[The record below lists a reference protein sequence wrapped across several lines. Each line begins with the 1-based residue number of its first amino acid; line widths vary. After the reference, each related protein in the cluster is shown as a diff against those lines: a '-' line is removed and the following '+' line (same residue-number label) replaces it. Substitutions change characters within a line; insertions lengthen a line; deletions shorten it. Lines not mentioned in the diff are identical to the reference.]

1 MKLTY
6 TRASAL
12 LVLALGLSA
21 CGGKA
26 TFDVGGPISGLYFTG
41 LKITNTTNGDVV
53 SVEPPAAAA
62 AGVTSFKLATKLEYG
77 QPYNVKITNLPEHQ
91 NCTLFNGADTAGRLA
106 TINIGVACTVLTF
119 PIGGTVSGLIER
131 DPLTDTTST
140 RLKIT
145 NGSDTLVIEK
155 NTVSPA
161 KYAMPTP
168 VAYNLDYGVAIVS
181 QPTGQTCSIANAS
194 GRVLT
199 VVTPGVVVP
208 PATTAPDVVTNLV
221 DNINI
226 TCVNNP

>member
-1 MKLTY
+1 LRVIAAGITDTYSGEFMKLTY

-140 RLKIT
+140 HHVNPSENHQRFGHAGHRKEYSQSSQIRYAYAGCLQPRLWRGHRFPADRPDLLDCQRQWQ
-145 NGSDTLVIEK
+145 GSDRGH
-155 NTVSPA
+155 A
-161 KYAMPTP
+161 
-168 VAYNLDYGVAIVS
+168 G
-181 QPTGQTCSIANAS
+181 
-194 GRVLT
+194 
-199 VVTPGVVVP
+199 
-208 PATTAPDVVTNLV
+208 
-221 DNINI
+221 
-226 TCVNNP
+226 